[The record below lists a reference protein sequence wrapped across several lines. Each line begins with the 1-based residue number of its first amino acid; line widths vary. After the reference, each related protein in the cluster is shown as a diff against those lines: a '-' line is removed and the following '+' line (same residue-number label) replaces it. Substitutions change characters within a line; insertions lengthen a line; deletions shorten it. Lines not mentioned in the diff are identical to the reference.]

1 MRIIPAV
8 DLKDGK
14 CVRLFKGDFEKTTEY
29 SANPAEI
36 GKRFSALAVGDLH
49 IVDLDGAR
57 TGAQKN
63 HSIVTE
69 IVSQSGL
76 AVQLGGGIR
85 ERDDV
90 ARWLDAGVTRCVVG
104 SVAINQPE
112 TVQQW
117 LREFGVDAIVL
128 ALDIKMSE
136 SNLPM
141 LTTHGWTEDS
151 DVSLWDC
158 MDNYR
163 AVGIQHVLCTDVA
176 RDGAMT
182 GPNFSLYS
190 DILARYPDLE
200 LQASGGV
207 RNIDDLQRLRELAV
221 PAAITGRALLDGAI
235 KATEVASFRQ
245 SA

>member
-1 MRIIPAV
+1 MKIIPAI

-29 SANPAEI
+29 SANPAET
-36 GKRFSALAVGDLH
+36 GRRFSALAVEDLH

-57 TGAQKN
+57 TGAQQN
-63 HSIVTE
+63 YSIVTE
-69 IVSQSGL
+69 IIAQSGL

-104 SVAINQPE
+104 SVAIKQPE
-112 TVQQW
+112 TARQW
-117 LREFGVDAIVL
+117 LQEFGADAIVL
-128 ALDIKMSE
+128 ALDIKLNE
-136 SNLPM
+136 AAVPI
-141 LTTHGWTEDS
+141 LTTQGWTEDS
-151 DVSLWDC
+151 DISLWDC
-158 MDNYR
+158 IGNYR
-163 AVGIQHVLCTDVA
+163 EVGVQHVLCTDVA

-182 GPNFSLYS
+182 GPNLTLYG
-190 DILARYPDLE
+190 DILERYPELQ

-207 RNIDDLQRLRELAV
+207 RNIDDLQKLRDLGI
-221 PAAITGRALLDGAI
+221 PAAITGRALLDGEI
-235 KATEVASFRQ
+235 SATEVASFRQ

>member
-1 MRIIPAV
+1 
-8 DLKDGK
+8 
-14 CVRLFKGDFEKTTEY
+14 
-29 SANPAEI
+29 
-36 GKRFSALAVGDLH
+36 
-49 IVDLDGAR
+49 
-57 TGAQKN
+57 
-63 HSIVTE
+63 
-69 IVSQSGL
+69 
-76 AVQLGGGIR
+76 
-85 ERDDV
+85 
-90 ARWLDAGVTRCVVG
+90 VG
-104 SVAINQPE
+104 SVAINQPDI
-112 TVQQW
+112 VQQW

-128 ALDIKMSE
+128 ALDIKMNE
-136 SNLPM
+136 SDVPM

-158 MDNYR
+158 IDNYR

-182 GPNFSLYS
+182 GPNFNLYS